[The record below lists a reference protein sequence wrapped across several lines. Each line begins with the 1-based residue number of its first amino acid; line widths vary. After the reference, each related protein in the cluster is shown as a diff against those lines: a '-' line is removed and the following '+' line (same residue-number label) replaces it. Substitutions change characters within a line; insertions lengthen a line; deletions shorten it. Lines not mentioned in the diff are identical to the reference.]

1 MLPLNTPAMVRTL
14 VVLAT
19 LKYSGLLR
27 RRGFCGQ
34 DFCLL
39 HKCQLFIRA
48 RFDVDHKPGELY
60 NTSLAHKLFLYF
72 SDTHPLHPLH
82 PPHTTHTTHHTRT
95 HNTTQ
100 THTHADEGANT
111 SNVSVQ
117 QCAPPNSLLW
127 TCSNTDRPLLGRT
140 ICRASFSA
148 RVPSSSSSPPS
159 ECPPAARLACCW
171 KGCASE
177 TCWRSCI

>member
-1 MLPLNTPAMVRTL
+1 MRHAATEYSSNGQDLGCFGNTKVQWSAKEEGLLWTGFLSTSQVSTVHSSTFWCWPQTRRIVQYKLGSQTLPL
-14 VVLAT
+14 
-19 LKYSGLLR
+19 
-27 RRGFCGQ
+27 FQ
-34 DFCLL
+34 W
-39 HKCQLFIRA
+39 
-48 RFDVDHKPGELY
+48 
-60 NTSLAHKLFLYF
+60 
-72 SDTHPLHPLH
+72 H
-82 PPHTTHTTHHTRT
+82 PPTTHTTHHTHYTRT

-111 SNVSVQ
+111 SNVSV

>member
-48 RFDVDHKPGELY
+48 RFDVDQ
-60 NTSLAHKLFLYF
+60 LAHQTRRNVQYKHGSQALPLF
-72 SDTHPLHPLH
+72 
-82 PPHTTHTTHHTRT
+82 
-95 HNTTQ
+95 Q
-100 THTHADEGANT
+100 
-111 SNVSVQ
+111 
-117 QCAPPNSLLW
+117 
-127 TCSNTDRPLLGRT
+127 
-140 ICRASFSA
+140 
-148 RVPSSSSSPPS
+148 
-159 ECPPAARLACCW
+159 
-171 KGCASE
+171 
-177 TCWRSCI
+177 